1 MIKKLATDG
10 VLPNPSTNMQV
21 SAGAG
26 MNVLVEAGFAL
37 CNGCMALEESQ
48 RTLAVQASDSVH
60 DRIDTVVLRL
70 NDNDSVRTC
79 DLYVLQGVAAASPIR
94 PSLTRTESI
103 WEIGLADLFITP
115 NSSAISNQRI
125 TDTRYEVERCGII
138 SAINEFDTTT
148 IYEQVQADLVGFKEE
163 EQAQFVE
170 WFNYMKD
177 QLSEDAAGNLQLQID
192 DTNSKIGI
200 IDDLTTGV
208 KDTIVNAINWLNNSL
223 TTLSNSL
230 VALAKRV
237 GTNETAISDLNT
249 NLNIH
254 NTNKSNPHGVTK
266 AQIGLGNVDNTKD
279 SAKYVNMA
287 NFLATQT
294 VTESALDNVI
304 YTGLY
309 FISGANALVLHL
321 RYDDNFAWQIWF
333 SYGDYIYVR
342 RKAEG
347 NWLDWKTTHSW

>member
-1 MIKKLATDG
+1 MEKIKEFLQKILSARYGKDVRQAIHDAIKQCYEDG
-10 VLPNPSTNMQV
+10 K
-21 SAGAG
+21 AG
-26 MNVLVEAGFAL
+26 
-37 CNGCMALEESQ
+37 
-48 RTLAVQASDSVH
+48 SV
-60 DRIDTVVLRL
+60 
-70 NDNDSVRTC
+70 
-79 DLYVLQGVAAASPIR
+79 DLTAR
-94 PSLTRTESI
+94 E
-103 WEIGLADLFITP
+103 EIGVI
-115 NSSAISNQRI
+115 
-125 TDTRYEVERCGII
+125 
-138 SAINEFDTTT
+138 
-148 IYEQVQADLVGFKEE
+148 EE
-163 EQAQFVE
+163 
-170 WFNYMKD
+170 
-177 QLSEDAAGNLQLQID
+177 
-192 DTNSKIGI
+192 
-200 IDDLTTGV
+200 LTTGV
-208 KDTIVNAINWLNNSL
+208 KDTIVKAINWLNNSL
-223 TTLSNSL
+223 STLSNSL
-230 VALAKRV
+230 VALAQRV
-237 GTNETAISDLNT
+237 SKNETDINNLNT

-254 NTNKSNPHGVTK
+254 NTNKSNPHGITASQIGLGNVNNTADNTKSVKYAESAGSCTGNAATSTNATNHINNKSNPHGVTK